1 MAGAHQKLD
10 KTLARVAELAAVF
23 ETAEAAIQKGI
34 DTCKTA
40 EQVKEA
46 VRGVS
51 NELNALMFEVT
62 KASSSLIRRCAD
74 LEKAAKSAG
83 SALYPS
89 RVEAWID
96 RLSVGVFAALA
107 VLVIQYLVSVVR
119 NLL

>member
-1 MAGAHQKLD
+1 MGSQETLD
-10 KTLARVAELAAVF
+10 KALARMAVLQAHF
-23 ETAEAAIQKGI
+23 ETAKAVIQKGI

-46 VRGVS
+46 VRGVR

-62 KASSSLIRRCAD
+62 KASSSLIRRCAA

-107 VLVIQYLVSVVR
+107 VLVIQYLVSVAR